1 MKEQPVKELSEKLT
15 AIFHRIEEVE
25 FAYLFGSFARG
36 DEFPFSDIDIAVY
49 LSRKASLADELKLY
63 SIIGREL
70 KHDNIDLVILNNTN
84 NIILLEDIVR
94 YGKVVCDRNP
104 SSRESFELRVLH
116 DAIDFK
122 YQRKVFA
129 GR

>member
-1 MKEQPVKELSEKLT
+1 MKEQSVKDLSEKLT
-15 AIFHRIEEVE
+15 TIFRRIEKVE

-36 DEFPFSDIDIAVY
+36 DDFPFSDIDIAVY
-49 LSRKASLADELKLY
+49 LSGKASLDDELRLY

-70 KHDNIDLVILNNTN
+70 KHDNLDLLILNNTN

-94 YGKVVCDRNP
+94 YGKVIYDRNP
-104 SSRESFELRVLH
+104 SLRESFELRVLH

>member
-1 MKEQPVKELSEKLT
+1 MKEQSTKDLFERLN
-15 AIFHRIEEVE
+15 AIFSRIEEVA

-36 DEFPFSDIDIAVY
+36 DNFTISDIDIAVY
-49 LSRKASLADELKLY
+49 LSGKASLADELRLY
-63 SIIGREL
+63 STICREL
-70 KHDNIDLVILNNTN
+70 KHDNIDLIILNNTN
-84 NIILLEDIVR
+84 NIMLLDEIVR

-104 SSRESFELRVLH
+104 SLRESFELRVLH

-122 YQRKVFA
+122 HQRKVFV

>member
-1 MKEQPVKELSEKLT
+1 MRNKAEEISSKLN
-15 AIFHRIEEVE
+15 AIFRKIEGIE
-25 FAYLFGSFARG
+25 FAYLFGSIVRG
-36 DEFPFSDIDIAVY
+36 DEFSFSDIDIAVY
-49 LSRKASLADELKLY
+49 LSGKASLADELKLY

-70 KHDNIDLVILNNTN
+70 RQDNVDLLILNNAN
-84 NIILLEDIVR
+84 NIILLDDIVR
-94 YGKVVCDRNP
+94 YGKVVCDKNP
-104 SSRESFELRVLH
+104 SLRESFELRVLH

>member
-1 MKEQPVKELSEKLT
+1 MKEQSAKDLSERLN
-15 AIFHRIEEVE
+15 AIFSRIEKVV

-36 DEFPFSDIDIAVY
+36 DDFPISDIDIAVY
-49 LSRKASLADELKLY
+49 LSGKASLADELRLY
-63 SIIGREL
+63 STISREL
-70 KHDNIDLVILNNTN
+70 KHDNIDLIILNNTN
-84 NIILLEDIVR
+84 NIMLLDEIVR

-104 SSRESFELRVLH
+104 SLRESFELRVLH

-122 YQRKVFA
+122 HQRKVFA

>member
-1 MKEQPVKELSEKLT
+1 MKEQSVKDLPEKLT
-15 AIFHRIEEVE
+15 AIFHKIEEVE

-49 LSRKASLADELKLY
+49 LSGKASLADELRLY

-70 KHDNIDLVILNNTN
+70 KHDNIDLLILNNTN

-94 YGKVVCDRNP
+94 YGKVVYDRNP
-104 SSRESFELRVLH
+104 SLRESFELRVLH

>member
-1 MKEQPVKELSEKLT
+1 MKERSVKDLSEKLT
-15 AIFHRIEEVE
+15 AIFSRIEEIK

-36 DEFPFSDIDIAVY
+36 DGFSFSDIDIAVY
-49 LSRKASLADELKLY
+49 LSGKASLADELKLY
-63 SIIGREL
+63 SIISREL
-70 KHDNIDLVILNNTN
+70 KHDNIDLLILNNTN

-104 SSRESFELRVLH
+104 PLRESFELRVLH

>member
-1 MKEQPVKELSEKLT
+1 LT
-15 AIFHRIEEVE
+15 AIFHKTEGVE

-49 LSRKASLADELKLY
+49 LSGKASLADELRLY

-70 KHDNIDLVILNNTN
+70 KHDNVDLLILNNTN
-84 NIILLEDIVR
+84 NIILLDDIVR

-104 SSRESFELRVLH
+104 SLRESFELRVLH

>member
-1 MKEQPVKELSEKLT
+1 MKEQSVKELSEKLT
-15 AIFHRIEEVE
+15 AIFHKTEGVK

-49 LSRKASLADELKLY
+49 LSGRASLADELRLY

-70 KHDNIDLVILNNTN
+70 KHDNVDLLILNNTN
-84 NIILLEDIVR
+84 NIILLDDIVR

-104 SSRESFELRVLH
+104 SLRESFELRVLH